1 MPVMKMPV
9 YRSENGTFYSQCFY
23 RDGRGAKRHKVKRGF
38 ATELEA
44 LMWEKDFLAV
54 HNGTMDMLFADF
66 VDVYATEIKPRIR
79 EHTWL
84 TKEYMIKDKIIP
96 FFGKM
101 RMSEIKPIDVVRW
114 QNHLIDH
121 KDANGKPYSATYLR
135 TINNQLNAIFNHAER
150 YYDLTGNPCRK
161 VTKMGSKKGGEMNF
175 WTKQEY
181 LRFSEAIMDK
191 PLSFY
196 AFEILYWTGIRCG
209 ELLALTPSDFIF
221 ETSELSITKSYQRL
235 KGIDTI
241 TDPKTPNSVRRIAMP
256 KFLAEEM
263 KEYLEEFRDDLGPH
277 DRIFDVTKYYL
288 THEMERGCKESGV
301 KRIRVHDLRHSHV
314 SLLIEM
320 GFSALAIADRVGHES
335 TDITYRYAHLFPN
348 KQSEIAN
355 ALDCSK
361 EG

>member
-1 MPVMKMPV
+1 MKMPV

-38 ATELEA
+38 TTELEA

-114 QNHLIDH
+114 QNQLIDH
-121 KDANGKPYSATYLR
+121 KDADGKPYSATYLR

-221 ETSELSITKSYQRL
+221 ETSELSITKSYLLASIYFSPFSPTHFRQSRQR
-235 KGIDTI
+235 GY
-241 TDPKTPNSVRRIAMP
+241 A
-256 KFLAEEM
+256 
-263 KEYLEEFRDDLGPH
+263 
-277 DRIFDVTKYYL
+277 
-288 THEMERGCKESGV
+288 
-301 KRIRVHDLRHSHV
+301 
-314 SLLIEM
+314 
-320 GFSALAIADRVGHES
+320 GF
-335 TDITYRYAHLFPN
+335 
-348 KQSEIAN
+348 AN
-355 ALDCSK
+355 ADAPLSASRRRPPSRPHRRWTRPS
-361 EG
+361 GGTTGPLS